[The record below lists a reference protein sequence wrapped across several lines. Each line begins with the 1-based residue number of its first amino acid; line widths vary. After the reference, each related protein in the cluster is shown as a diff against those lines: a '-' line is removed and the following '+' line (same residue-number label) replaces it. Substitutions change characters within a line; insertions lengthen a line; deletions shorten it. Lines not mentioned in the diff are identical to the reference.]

1 MLKLCGGI
9 INEIHVDE
17 YMGKGQKMVKSDKK
31 EKFFWKVVDI
41 GARIVYTNEVASKV
55 GEILASDKYNQN
67 WIYL

>member
-31 EKFFWKVVDI
+31 EKFF
-41 GARIVYTNEVASKV
+41 
-55 GEILASDKYNQN
+55 
-67 WIYL
+67 